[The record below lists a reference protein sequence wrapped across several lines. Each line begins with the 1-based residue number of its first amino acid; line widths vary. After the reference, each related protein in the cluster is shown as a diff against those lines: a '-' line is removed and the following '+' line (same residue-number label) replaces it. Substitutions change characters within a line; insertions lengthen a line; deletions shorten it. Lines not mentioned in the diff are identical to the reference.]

1 MNLHKTFVVLL
12 ALLLA
17 GMAIAPV
24 ASAEQDQVSA
34 INTDFQIPQLDTKSS
49 LAIKNVDLP
58 LSPMDD
64 KSVYSIPEGSI
75 IHHTSDGLT
84 KVYDKDGKG
93 IFSANDQD
101 SQMIPTSAGITKPA
115 TYIHLVP
122 TDSHAYH
129 KGKQTFVTDDKGNL
143 ILTIINDNPLASGTA
158 NSKSAVL
165 FNEWIEWAE
174 DTTVSSLTQFDA
186 YWYVPSNPPSSESL
200 EAIYLFNGISPS
212 GGGPGIV
219 QPVLEW
225 NRPDTGLYWTA
236 TAWGCSPNP
245 GEDDIGNRITVST
258 GDRLKGRLYWSTTY
272 NQWYVQLSDLTQGTY
287 STVYSDIL
295 PGHTNLEA
303 YVALE
308 GYNFDDDTDV
318 PGDTEFYDMVF
329 RDSGTTVPMAFHD
342 HYGSLALQR
351 LSGLD
356 VNILSGT
363 DIWLNTAN

>member
-1 MNLHKTFVVLL
+1 MKHMKHGVMLL

-17 GMAIAPV
+17 AMTMVPI
-24 ASAEQDQVSA
+24 VSA
-34 INTDFQIPQLDTKSS
+34 DENQASVINADFQIPMLDTKAS
-49 LAIKNVDLP
+49 LAVRNVDLP
-58 LSPMDD
+58 LSPMNDET
-64 KSVYSIPEGSI
+64 VYSVPEGSI
-75 IHHTSDGLT
+75 IHHTSDGMT

-93 IFSANDQD
+93 LFSANDQD
-101 SQMIPTSAGITKPA
+101 SRKISTSAGIMKPA

-129 KGKQTFVTDDKGNL
+129 KGRQTFVTDDKDNL
-143 ILTIINDNPLASGTA
+143 ILTIINDNPLASEGT
-158 NSKSAVL
+158 NTKSAVL

-174 DTTVSSLTQFDA
+174 DTTISSLTQFDA
-186 YWYVPSNPPSSESL
+186 YWYVPSYPSSSESL

-212 GGGPGIV
+212 GGGPGII

-225 NRPDTGLYWTA
+225 NRPDTGLYWTGA
-236 TAWGCSPNP
+236 AWGCSPNP
-245 GEDDIGNRITVST
+245 GEDDIGSRISVST

-272 NQWYVQLSDLTQGTY
+272 NQWYVQLSDLTRGTY
-287 STVYSDIL
+287 SAVYTDIL

-303 YVALE
+303 YAALE
-308 GYNFDDDTDV
+308 GYNFDDDTDI

-329 RDSGTTVPMAFHD
+329 RDSGTTVSMSFHD

-356 VNILSGT
+356 VDILSGT
-363 DIWLNTAN
+363 DIWLYTAN